1 MTRKWLQHAIATDYI
16 PAIEQLQNTPKGHE
30 QAEALNQRIR
40 QQWSDRGSKALSQ
53 QQGLMDQTR
62 RVIKDALGENHWSL
76 DYIKFSREEN
86 FELNRQKQGRARDR
100 QLQQC
105 YLHDPD
111 AIVARAV
118 SLLESPDWATVAAAL
133 SLLSGRRLNE
143 VLKTAE
149 FELKDQWSVTFK
161 GALKRRGETVPLI
174 FDIPLLTTA
183 KRFLEGVAK
192 LRRITPSDANENKV
206 AEMSDRHFADLVPA
220 PAGKDKLYTHL
231 WRSVF
236 CCIATF
242 WYCPKHVDD
251 LLFKAHIMGH
261 FETLTESE
269 KSDGRKLQ
277 QRLETFSSERHYR
290 LYEIEDNLIALH
302 RGKRKGIKL
311 GHGGIQPLDTFVAGM
326 PEHQPEPKERKKRS
340 SFRIWQDDKGRL
352 NQILEQFKDAGTQ
365 QPERFH
371 AFLNWFESQQ
381 KALTALQPEP
391 TEVTSTKVEEKI
403 SMQSQAVATQ
413 DEELDQ
419 PELDAIEITS
429 APTIPSPQVARIDQL
444 IDAIAQLVEVQT
456 AVLQSQVNPPATP
469 ASATKPKA
477 TSAETHETVTPSQTT
492 ETSKTEQ
499 KETSQPRQR
508 AGAAE
513 TTERINQ
520 AINAIFA
527 YNDALDRKHTE
538 KWAIGINTLKAF
550 AKSQEAIVAVI
561 GGKNRKGETIQGTR
575 QAEIQLHH
583 QKHQLDPDKHNYVHR
598 GKTKIEDVVRI

>member
-16 PAIEQLQNTPKGHE
+16 PKIEELQDTPKGHK
-30 QAEALNQRIR
+30 QAEVLNQRIR
-40 QQWSDRGSKALSQ
+40 QQWSDRGSKTLSQ

-62 RVIKDALGENHWSL
+62 RVIKDSLGENHWSL
-76 DYIKFSREEN
+76 NYIGFSREEN
-86 FELNRQKQGRARDR
+86 FELNRQKQGRARER

-149 FELKDQWSVTFK
+149 FSAKDQWSVTFR

-192 LRRITPSDANENKV
+192 LRRITPSDVNENRV

-231 WRSVF
+231 WRSTF

-261 FETLTESE
+261 FETLTENE

-290 LYEIEDNLIALH
+290 LYEIEDELIALH
-302 RGKRKGIKL
+302 RGRRKGIKL
-311 GHGGIQPLDTFVAGM
+311 GHGGIKPLDTFVAGM
-326 PEHQPEPKERKKRS
+326 PENQPTPKERKNRS
-340 SFRIWQDDKGRL
+340 SYRIWQEDKQRL
-352 NQILEQFKDAGTQ
+352 DQILEQFRDVGTQ
-365 QPERFH
+365 QQERFH
-371 AFLNWFESQQ
+371 AFLNWFESHQN
-381 KALTALQPEP
+381 TFTQPQ
-391 TEVTSTKVEEKI
+391 STVEEDVP
-403 SMQSQAVATQ
+403 MQPQTVEVQ
-413 DEELDQ
+413 PELDQ
-419 PELDAIEITS
+419 PELDTSEVTPALTFAI
-429 APTIPSPQVARIDQL
+429 PQAEKFDQL
-444 IDAIAQLVEVQT
+444 IDAIAQLVEVNKALLQT
-456 AVLQSQVNPPATP
+456 QVNPPDTP
-469 ASATKPKA
+469 ARAAKPKA
-477 TSAETHETVTPSQTT
+477 TSAETHETITPSQTT
-492 ETSKTEQ
+492 ETDQ
-499 KETSQPRQR
+499 KEASQPRQR

-520 AINAIFA
+520 AIDAIIA
-527 YNDALDRKHTE
+527 YNDTPDRKHTE

-550 AKSQEAIVAVI
+550 AKSQEAIVASI
-561 GGKNRKGETIQGTR
+561 GGKNRKGETVEGTR
-575 QAEIQLHH
+575 QTEIQQHH

-598 GKTKIEDVVRI
+598 GKARIEDVIQLAGA